1 MTKLI
6 IIKLILY
13 MDYLTMAKLI
23 ILKVIMA

>member
-13 MDYLTMAKLI
+13 MDYLTMVKLT